1 MHHRRTGAPN
11 RPTDAHDN
19 GAGGQDSGAAA
30 PGSGAATPDSGT
42 DAHSGETVALGSGG
56 DSGTG
61 MSGTGT
67 GSHRKI
73 PVPHHG
79 RSKKPRWRIGAAAG
93 VAGLLVAGG
102 AAGAA
107 TLVTGSGDSG
117 GAKAGAYTL
126 AVAKSG
132 LCMDLV
138 GGGSSS
144 GALIQQWGCSQG
156 QSNQQ
161 WTLVDRGSGR
171 FAIKSVASGMC
182 LDVPSASTAGGV
194 RLQQWGCGADQ
205 ANQLWTLKS
214 SRDGTYQIVNVN
226 SGLCVSDKDAS
237 TAPGAAIIQET
248 CTTNSNKR
256 WSLTP
261 VGGGAAAAAPSPA
274 AHSAAGTTITVA
286 ADGTGDVTTVQAAI
300 DKVPAN
306 NTKPVT
312 VAIKKGTYRG
322 VFTIPSNKP
331 YVTLKGLGSAAS
343 DVVLVQN
350 HGASTKKADGT
361 TYGTFGSAT
370 AFVDGHD
377 FSASNVTISND
388 YDYAA
393 STSQAVALS
402 LSADRA
408 ILTNVRLLGH
418 QDTLLV
424 NDSARAYFQKSYV
437 EGTVDFIFGGGIAV
451 FDQSEIHQLG
461 GGVITAASTPAARP
475 YGFLFYK
482 SNITG
487 SGAAGAA
494 SLGRP
499 WRQDAQVLYRESTIG
514 SFVNTGRPWTDM
526 SSALWKKARFD
537 EYKNT
542 GAGATVNSER
552 PQMSA
557 SDAAK
562 YTPEKYLAGSD
573 GWNPMT
579 AATPGTATGTVCKP
593 TSYGAKADGTT
604 KDTEA
609 LQKAINACAGK
620 GTVELTSGKY
630 LSGALKLAG
639 DLTFT
644 IDSGATLLASQG
656 PADYPL
662 SGTTRAP
669 LIEAS
674 GVQNLTITGA
684 GAIDGQGS
692 PWWDKTWAAIKAGQ
706 TQPSRPGLIFVNNAS
721 NVKITGITLKN
732 APNVHITFKKVT
744 TDTIDKIT
752 ITAPSDAPNTDG
764 IDVWSS
770 SGVAVTNSTI
780 DTGDDNIAINSSS
793 NGPSHGISLSNCVI
807 LHGHGLSIGSFTGG
821 GVYDVNIHD
830 NTLKGTTAGVRLKT
844 ARGRGGEVHDITY
857 KNLTMTDVVTPIQI
871 TEYYPSI
878 PADGDAA
885 QAITST
891 TPYYHDITIANV
903 TATGAN
909 AAGQIVGVPE
919 RPITGVTLSSVS
931 ISAKTGLTVR
941 NAAVATTSTTI
952 KPASGSA
959 YIVQSK
965 ATVK

>member
-1 MHHRRTGAPN
+1 MSALVL
-11 RPTDAHDN
+11 
-19 GAGGQDSGAAA
+19 AGVGFAT
-30 PGSGAATPDSGT
+30 AAT
-42 DAHSGETVALGSGG
+42 V
-56 DSGTG
+56 
-61 MSGTGT
+61 
-67 GSHRKI
+67 
-73 PVPHHG
+73 
-79 RSKKPRWRIGAAAG
+79 GA
-93 VAGLLVAGG
+93 
-102 AAGAA
+102 
-107 TLVTGSGDSG
+107 GSGDGASG
-117 GAKAGAYTL
+117 VKAGTYNL

-138 GGGSSS
+138 GGSASS
-144 GALIQQWGCSQG
+144 GALVQQWGCSQG

-161 WTLVDRGSGR
+161 WTLVDRGSGK
-171 FAIKSVASGMC
+171 FNIKSAASGMC
-182 LDVPSASTAGGV
+182 LDVPGASTASGT
-194 RLQQWGCGADQ
+194 RLQQWGCGTDQ
-205 ANQLWTLKS
+205 ANQLWKLKAT
-214 SRDGTYQIVNVN
+214 RENTFQIVNVN
-226 SGLCVSDKDAS
+226 SGLCVSDAKAS
-237 TAPGAAIIQET
+237 TAPGAAVIQET

-256 WSLTP
+256 WSLTA
-261 VGGGAAAAAPSPA
+261 VGTTSSSP
-274 AHSAAGTTITVA
+274 SAATTTSSSSSSSSSGTTITVA
-286 ADGTGDVTTVQAAI
+286 ADGSGDVTTVQAAI

-312 VAIKKGTYRG
+312 VAIRKGTYRG

-331 YVTLKGLGSAAS
+331 YVTLKGLGATAS
-343 DVVLVQN
+343 DVVLVSN
-350 HGASTKKADGT
+350 HGASTKKSDGT

-377 FSASNVTISND
+377 FSASNLTVSND
-388 YDYAA
+388 YDNTAG
-393 STSQAVALS
+393 TSQAVALS

-408 ILTNVRLLGH
+408 VLTDVRILGH

-461 GGVITAASTPAARP
+461 NGGVITAASTPANRA

-487 SGAAGAA
+487 DAAGG
-494 SLGRP
+494 SGDLGRP
-499 WRQDAQVLYRESTIG
+499 WRQDAQVLYRESTLG
-514 SFVNTGRPWTDM
+514 ASVDTGQPWSDM
-526 SSALWKKARFD
+526 SNSLWKNARFS

-542 GAGATVNSER
+542 GSGAAVNSDR
-552 PQMSA
+552 PQLSA
-557 SDAAK
+557 SQAANH
-562 YTPEKYLAGSD
+562 TPAKYLAGSD
-573 GWNPMT
+573 GWNPIT
-579 AATPGTATGTVCKP
+579 TATTTSPASGTVCKP
-593 TSYGAKADGTT
+593 TSYGAKADGKT
-604 KDTEA
+604 KDTAA

-630 LSGALKLAG
+630 LSGALTLAG

-644 IDSGATLLASQG
+644 IDSGATLLASQD
-656 PADYPL
+656 PEDYPL

-669 LIEAS
+669 LLAAH
-674 GVQNLTITGA
+674 GAKNLTISGA
-684 GAIDGQGS
+684 GTIDGQGA
-692 PWWDKTWAAIKAGQ
+692 PWWAKTWEAIKAGQ
-706 TQPSRPGLIFVNNAS
+706 TQPSRPGLMFINNTS

-732 APNVHITFKKVT
+732 APNVHITLKKVT
-744 TDTIDKIT
+744 TASVDRIT
-752 ITAPSDAPNTDG
+752 ISAPDDAPNTDG

-770 SGVAVTNSTI
+770 SGVAVTNSLI

-793 NGPSHGISLSNCVI
+793 EGASHDISLSNCTI

-821 GVYDVNIHD
+821 GVYGVNIHD
-830 NTLKGTTAGVRLKT
+830 NTLKGTTSGIRIKT

-857 KNLTMTDVVTPIQI
+857 KNLTMTDVPTPILI
-871 TEYYPSI
+871 TGYYPSV

-885 QAITST
+885 QAVTST
-891 TPYYHDITIANV
+891 TPNYHDITIANV

-909 AAGQIVGVPE
+909 TAGQIVGVPE
-919 RPITGVTLSSVS
+919 RPITGLTLSSVS